1 MALTRAN
8 VEFLMEA
15 RLSPLL
21 AAAGMAV
28 TVTGVNVDLN
38 DPIGRAV
45 RDLGHAVTSLVL
57 VADADV
63 AQVTVAQYDEFLDA
77 AELHTL
83 ENILG
88 NLDNTDIRV
97 GPRTE
102 KLSQL
107 ATQVERKIKRLRA
120 AMALAYGYGLAIPQ
134 SGVIT
139 KDIAEHD

>member
-28 TVTGVNVDLN
+28 TVAGANADLN

-45 RDLGHAVTSLVL
+45 RDLGYTVASLVL

-63 AQVTVAQYDEFLDA
+63 AQVAVGEYDEFLDA

-88 NLDNTDIRV
+88 NLDDVDIKV
-97 GPRTE
+97 GPRDE
-102 KLSQL
+102 KLNQL
-107 ATQVERKIKRLRA
+107 AEKVERKIKRLLK
-120 AMALAYGYGLAIPQ
+120 AMALAYGYGLAIPRA
-134 SGVIT
+134 GYIT
-139 KDIAEHD
+139 KDFAEHG